1 MAKVFRL
8 YMEILGRLCW
18 EPSQNHLLGTVPQ
31 LKFSWN
37 SSRSVNLSDLISNV
51 FNVVSDRHVHKI
63 CVLRLLTL
71 QGHWVVHTQSY
82 ACYFRPD

>member
-8 YMEILGRLCW
+8 YSELLGRQCC
-18 EPSQNHLLGTVPQ
+18 EQSQNYLLRTLSQ
-31 LKFSWN
+31 LKFSLN
-37 SSRSVNLSDLISNV
+37 SMRSVNLRDLISKAL
-51 FNVVSDRHVHKI
+51 NVVSDHHSHKM
-63 CVLRLLTL
+63 CVLRLLMM